1 MKEFIVVYFTSPNTY
16 GNKYYQAYSKK
27 GAFKCFK
34 VEDSKS
40 IIINIIE
47 L

>member
-1 MKEFIVVYFTSPNTY
+1 MKEYIVVYFSSPNTY
-16 GNKYYQAYSKK
+16 GNKYLQAFSKK
-27 GAFKCFK
+27 GAFECFK

-40 IIINIIE
+40 VIINIIE